1 VIKERLNMK
10 TSKVANFENYGR
22 TRILPI
28 FKTVV
33 GDVMKN
39 NNISAKR
46 SFAKIFLCSRRFSL
60 LYYLSF
66 YIIHYNWR
74 KPPAIF
80 R

>member
-28 FKTVV
+28 FKTVI

-46 SFAKIFLCSRRFSL
+46 SFAKIFLFPIVFFFSKKKKV
-60 LYYLSF
+60 
-66 YIIHYNWR
+66 W
-74 KPPAIF
+74 
-80 R
+80 